1 MLLSIIKRIL
11 LRLLLQ
17 QKIEMENTQFIIQKD
32 NTANPGPLGLCGF
45 GLSTILLNLHNAG
58 LFGMDT
64 MILAMGIFFGGIT
77 QIIVGSMEWKKNNIF
92 GTMAFTSYGSF
103 WLILVALLVMPKM
116 GLGEAPTPIA
126 MGYFLTVWGI
136 LSLGFFVV
144 TIKLGRAMMILF
156 ASVVILFALL
166 AAANFTGNHTIH
178 IIAGIE
184 GVICGSIAIYIAM
197 AQLFETVYGRQ
208 ILPLK

>member
-116 GLGEAPTPIA
+116 GMGEAPTPIA

-144 TIKLGRAMMILF
+144 TLKLGKAMAILF
-156 ASVVILFALL
+156 ASVVLLFALL
-166 AAANFTGNHTIH
+166 ATASFTGNHTIH

-197 AQLFETVYGRQ
+197 AQLFEAVYGRQ